1 MSAAGKTA
9 TAHTAVAVPAGIA
22 CRPARTADERADH
35 HAIRHQVFVREQAV
49 FAGSDRD
56 IHDDDEATI
65 RLVGYRHD
73 TAAGAVRLFELE
85 HATGLWQGD
94 RLAVLP
100 RFRTSGLGA
109 PLVRCAVAIA
119 GALGGKQMVA
129 HVQVANVAFFTRLG
143 WTRVGGLEMYVGLP
157 HQRML
162 ITLPSAAVGAALARA
177 LERGATGDRLRA

>member
-1 MSAAGKTA
+1 MSAAGNTA
-9 TAHTAVAVPAGIA
+9 TAHAAGTIPAGVV
-22 CRPARTADERADH
+22 CRPAWTARERADH

-49 FAGSDRD
+49 FAESDRD

-65 RLVGYRHD
+65 RLVGYYHD
-73 TAAGAVRLFELE
+73 IAAGAVRLFELE
-85 HATGLWQGD
+85 HEAGLWQGD

-100 RFRTSGLGA
+100 RFRTGGLGA

-143 WTRVGGLEMYVGLP
+143 WAPVGGLETYVGLP

-162 ITLPSAAVGAALARA
+162 ITLPPAAVGTAVARA
-177 LERGATGDRLRA
+177 LEHGTTLTR